1 MLSFS
6 SRIRFLLPLG
16 KQARLG
22 AQVPGERL
30 KVGFPAPPPN
40 WINSPMYIISCVR
53 RVLSSHQTQIM
64 VLVIHFLEHRH
75 PHACWQVYKDAVAAV
90 VLGAARWPT
99 LISCSPERWSPGVSG
114 YCPLSP
120 PDAGLV
126 WKINTL
132 TRAEGSRVAHLQTCL
147 LADGTQDSKVTTK
160 VTF

>member
-1 MLSFS
+1 M
-6 SRIRFLLPLG
+6 
-16 KQARLG
+16 
-22 AQVPGERL
+22 
-30 KVGFPAPPPN
+30 
-40 WINSPMYIISCVR
+40 
-53 RVLSSHQTQIM
+53 
-64 VLVIHFLEHRH
+64 
-75 PHACWQVYKDAVAAV
+75 
-90 VLGAARWPT
+90 
-99 LISCSPERWSPGVSG
+99 SG